1 MEITV
6 KRRRAEMKKV
16 KVVSLSE
23 IVPGLLNYVPGMEKN
38 GDLARLRRFVAGR
51 GTVPVNVFGF
61 TMTTSGRSLRIFHSS
76 DPESSM
82 FVLEK
87 FVGYPEEARLSPG
100 FQELFPQK

>member
-1 MEITV
+1 MV
-6 KRRRAEMKKV
+6 RRRRVAMKEKKV
-16 KVVSLSE
+16 KIVSLSE

-51 GTVPVNVFGF
+51 GTVPINVSGF
-61 TMTTSGRSLRIFHSS
+61 TVTPSGRSLLISHLS
-76 DPESSM
+76 DPGSPM

-87 FVGYPEEARLSPG
+87 FVGYPEEAKLSPG